1 MGIRILPES
10 EIKKTAEGLI
20 SPPLLF
26 ANPKNLYRRRAERL
40 RQLAK
45 DNPLADYLNFVAK
58 IVDVQLKLLE
68 QQPLKQDTRLEP
80 QNLTPDILAT
90 FPLSVKQWK
99 RDPIW
104 RDLLQQLLVGCQE
117 FNDDE
122 IIATSIERLQ
132 KIADSELEALADQLL
147 AENFSAVPSDQAIFI
162 WAALNLYWLQ
172 LAQQIPHNA
181 NAEVGSRHRCPVCG
195 SAPVA
200 SIVQLGTIQGLRYLH
215 CALCESEW
223 NVVRS
228 KCTNCEE
235 TGHLDYWSLE
245 HENAAVR
252 AESCE
257 DCGSY
262 LKILYQE
269 KDPHIE
275 AVADDLASIFLDLEM
290 EKQDFS
296 RSGINPFMFI
306 SE

>member
-10 EIKKTAEGLI
+10 EIKKTAEGLT

-40 RQLAK
+40 RQLAQ
-45 DNPLADYLNFVAK
+45 DNPFADYLNFVAK
-58 IVDVQLKLLE
+58 IVDVQFNL
-68 QQPLKQDTRLEP
+68 LKQHPIPQDQRLEP
-80 QNLTPDILAT
+80 QNLTAEQLANQ
-90 FPLSVKQWK
+90 PLSVKHWQ

-104 RDLLQQLLVGCQE
+104 IALLRQLLAECQTV
-117 FNDDE
+117 NDDE
-122 IIATSIERLQ
+122 IISATIERLS
-132 KIADSELEALADQLL
+132 KMADQELETLADQLL
-147 AENFSAVPSDQAIFI
+147 TENFATVPSDQAIFI

-228 KCTNCEE
+228 KCSNCEE
-235 TGHLDYWSLE
+235 TAHLDYWSIDN
-245 HENAAVR
+245 ENAAVK
-252 AESCE
+252 AESCG

-269 KDPHIE
+269 KDPHVE

-290 EKQDFS
+290 EKQDFA
-296 RSGINPFMFI
+296 RSGINPFIFI